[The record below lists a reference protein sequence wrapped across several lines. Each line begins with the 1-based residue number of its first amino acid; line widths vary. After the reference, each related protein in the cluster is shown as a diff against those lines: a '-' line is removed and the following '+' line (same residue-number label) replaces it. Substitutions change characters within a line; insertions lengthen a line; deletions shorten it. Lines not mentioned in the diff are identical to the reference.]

1 MLLKTKVRLTI
12 TIMLVIAIIAPMLVT
27 GSFIS
32 TSLNRELQSFE
43 EEAVENL
50 REQVKNF
57 VDLGYGMLQRDYQ
70 MLTDNESIKRLYG
83 QGLKDELDI
92 VAYFIK
98 IKAGEVEKGV
108 KTVEQAQNEA
118 KELVRNLRLQNGE
131 NYVWIQDT
139 GRPLPKMIE
148 HPLVPDLNGKILDD
162 EAFNCARGKGEN
174 LFVAAV
180 EVSTQE
186 SGGGFIDYI
195 WPKMLKDG
203 TRIPSVAKI
212 SFVKLIPEWNWIIG
226 TGIYIDDAIRMGI
239 ESMRGDISRIRY
251 SGGSGFFWLHDETGR
266 LICHGNEDWLQAS
279 SAKAEPGVAIK
290 VSLEMLKKGQQ
301 SGFFEFKGSIEEFS
315 REEPRIGCYR
325 FFEPLGWVIGTSIS
339 RSEIDQKIAGKR
351 EQIKGQ
357 TRRVFIF
364 GFLFFII
371 FCGFSL
377 AIVSRILGP
386 YAILD
391 TNNKGAVTDL
401 KNDGISDSKDAEKG
415 EKLLTPTSSSSVE
428 STSPELLAAMERI
441 ACHSISEQRK
451 LLAVQNAI
459 ICNPASDK
467 STFKSDELN
476 ELKNMLTE
484 VLTSV
489 RQLDAKS
496 AANVKELEE
505 KISRIQGSG
514 K

>member
-12 TIMLVIAIIAPMLVT
+12 TIMLIIAIIAPMLVT

-32 TSLNRELQSFE
+32 TSLNRELKSFE
-43 EEAVENL
+43 EEAVDNL

-70 MLTDNESIKRLYG
+70 MLTDKASITRLYG

-92 VAYFIK
+92 VAYFLK
-98 IKAGEVEKGV
+98 LKAEEVEKGV
-108 KTVEQAQNEA
+108 KTLEQAQYEA
-118 KELVRNLRLQNGE
+118 KETVRNLRLQNGE

-148 HPLVPDLNGKILDD
+148 HPLVPELNGKILDD

-180 EVSTQE
+180 EVSGNE
-186 SGGGFIDYI
+186 AGGGFIDYI

-251 SGGSGFFWLHDETGR
+251 NGGAGFFWLHDETGR
-266 LICHGNEDWLQAS
+266 LICHGNEEWIQAS
-279 SAKAEPGVAIK
+279 AARSEPGAAIK
-290 VSLEMLKKGQQ
+290 ISLEMLKKGQQ
-301 SGFFEFKGSIEEFS
+301 SGFFEFKGTIEEFT
-315 REEPRIGCYR
+315 REEPRIGCFK

-351 EQIKGQ
+351 EQIKAQ

-364 GFLFFII
+364 GFLFFMI

-391 TNNKGAVTDL
+391 TNNKGAVTEL
-401 KNDGISDSKDAEKG
+401 KNAGISDSADHEKN
-415 EKLLTPTSSSSVE
+415 EKQPDQASSSGAE
-428 STSPELLAAMERI
+428 NISPELLGAMERI

-459 ICNPASDK
+459 AGNPATDK
-467 STFKSDELN
+467 STFKSDDLN
-476 ELKNMLTE
+476 ELKSMLGE
-484 VLTSV
+484 VLASV
-489 RQLDAKS
+489 KALDTKP

-505 KISRIQGSG
+505 KISRIKGR
-514 K
+514 